1 MSTFVYIPL
10 VFAFEWKKEPLY
22 HKLQTSFISIQEVL
36 HKTYHASQS
45 KKCGLDLSHV
55 PVLKQIV
62 GLKDVIGLHAISKN
76 GFDEVAQVLKL
87 QWKEQ
92 DKWLCYYIFTL
103 GIKLNRN
110 KNKHHTKQ
118 WNNAIHKEVFLTL
131 CQLSLEWLVFL
142 MDPGWSLLMSL
153 WERPNITSSRRN
165 STYSAHLLPFK
176 CLRSVHFPQSTRIL
190 ISNTVEVKSL
200 HSPFRSCNILF
211 CQNKGIIQNACFC

>member
-1 MSTFVYIPL
+1 MSTFVCIPL
-10 VFAFEWKKEPLY
+10 VFAFEWKKVALY

-36 HKTYHASQS
+36 HKTYHAGQS

-62 GLKDVIGLHAISKN
+62 GLKDVIRLHAISKN

-103 GIKLNRN
+103 GIIK
-110 KNKHHTKQ
+110 KKTHTKQ
-118 WNNAIHKEVFLTL
+118 CNNAIHKDVFLTL

-153 WERPNITSSRRN
+153 WERPNITSRRD
-165 STYSAHLLPFK
+165 STYSTWSDFT
-176 CLRSVHFPQSTRIL
+176 VHTYYHW
-190 ISNTVEVKSL
+190 NV
-200 HSPFRSCNILF
+200 
-211 CQNKGIIQNACFC
+211 